1 MELEDLRETFK
12 RYDINGDGVLSRHEL
27 RNAFYSLGAFIPDW
41 RAFRAIRH
49 ADINGD
55 GYIDE
60 AELDNVF
67 SKLIESSDSKK
78 KEQGNRNTFTHKAK
92 QKLRNGIIILLVLI
106 RRNRTYGPSLQFCQ
120 NAPHKLD

>member
-1 MELEDLRETFK
+1 MVRYLGKNPAPDLVPIPKTYNEISYSKNLPMPMKYNEAQLRETFK

-60 AELDNVF
+60 AELDNVVRYAF
-67 SKLIESSDSKK
+67 QLGYTIK
-78 KEQGNRNTFTHKAK
+78 
-92 QKLRNGIIILLVLI
+92 
-106 RRNRTYGPSLQFCQ
+106 
-120 NAPHKLD
+120 

>member
-1 MELEDLRETFK
+1 MVRYLPPPTCGKNPAPDLVPIPKTNNEIRDVSKNLPMPMKYNEAQLREIFK
-12 RYDINGDGVLSRHEL
+12 RSDINGDGVLSRHEL

-60 AELDNVF
+60 AELENVVRYAF
-67 SKLIESSDSKK
+67 QLGYTIK
-78 KEQGNRNTFTHKAK
+78 
-92 QKLRNGIIILLVLI
+92 
-106 RRNRTYGPSLQFCQ
+106 
-120 NAPHKLD
+120 